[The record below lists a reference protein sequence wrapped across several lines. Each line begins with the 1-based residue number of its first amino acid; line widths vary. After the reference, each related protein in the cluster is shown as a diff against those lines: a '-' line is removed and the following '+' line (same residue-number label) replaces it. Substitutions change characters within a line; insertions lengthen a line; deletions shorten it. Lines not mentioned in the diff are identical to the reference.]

1 MSNNRIVEFTKSR
14 RATFCRNRIPEDKL
28 SQFAHTL
35 GVERSALE
43 LMSQEE
49 VEKLITKHL
58 DELFRIISKKLDL
71 LETVT
76 AEMVRFERQEHI
88 ELFASAG
95 FSFTG

>member
-14 RATFCRNRIPEDKL
+14 RTTSCRNRIPEDKL

-35 GVERSALE
+35 NVERSALE

-49 VEKLITKHL
+49 VEELISKHL
-58 DELFRIISKKLDL
+58 DELFRTINRKLDL

-88 ELFASAG
+88 ELFVSAG
-95 FSFTG
+95 FSCPG